1 MAKPQYIADMLL
13 YEEVLS
19 YEELR
24 AVFTAE
30 TIAHIRQAATSYC
43 SALGINSEEKKF
55 EILADMFAE
64 LLQSARAKKQAGQQL
79 N

>member
-1 MAKPQYIADMLL
+1 MAKPPHIGDILVV
-13 YEEVLS
+13 EEVLS

-24 AVFTAE
+24 AVFNPE
-30 TIAHIRQAATSYC
+30 TIAHIEQAATSYC
-43 SALGINSEEKKF
+43 AALDINSVEKKF
-55 EILADMFAE
+55 EIRADMFAD